1 MVTDNDRDRTPISN
15 EGRSSIKILKFGQ
28 NFEAGCWSR
37 LWGWS
42 LVGILR
48 LKFGNDI
55 RLKVGP
61 DFEADF
67 DQDLYKML

>member
-1 MVTDNDRDRTPISN
+1 M
-15 EGRSSIKILKFGQ
+15 
-28 NFEAGCWSR
+28 
-37 LWGWS
+37 
-42 LVGILR
+42 VGILR

-67 DQDLYKML
+67 DQDLYKMLYYDLKAVTSMKALNPWAVVMFSCTTTNHNL